1 MPEEK
6 EVEKDTKD
14 PKETKETPESNAYVD
29 ERVDEFLGTEPGKEV
44 EDKAKKIEEEPKAP
58 PTEEEPPLEEPK
70 ETPPEVDV
78 TALKEEVTKEVTEG
92 IAQRLIGER
101 KPEEEL
107 SPWEKE
113 GRNPK
118 DYDEIANYVA
128 DLTQKRIAEQQAEV
142 RKEEEE
148 ERARQTEYQ
157 QKTNEEWNTYW
168 NEQLEDLRA
177 QDKLPKVVKADDEKD
192 AGRVAERGI
201 FNQMFQ
207 LNIKRNAEGKVPI
220 TNIKEFYYEHYKN
233 PTDQPPGAD
242 APVSGGRKSIDEGKN
257 KEEYTYEEI
266 HHARDFES
274 LIGSKGS

>member
-1 MPEEK
+1 MVEETP
-6 EVEKDTKD
+6 KDKT
-14 PKETKETPESNAYVD
+14 PKEKETPEKNAYVD
-29 ERVDEFLGTEPGKEV
+29 ERIEDFLS
-44 EDKAKKIEEEPKAP
+44 EEPKETPKDKPEDKPEAP
-58 PTEEEPPLEEPK
+58 PEAPEAPEEPPLEEPK
-70 ETPPEVDV
+70 ETPEVDV

-242 APVSGGRKSIDEGKN
+242 APISGGRKSVDEGKN

-266 HHARDFES
+266 NSARNFED
-274 LIGSKGS
+274 LLGS